1 MTAAMTAPYDPVAQV
16 LDALR
21 EAGCHVQSAGRDNYH
36 AQCPAH
42 DDRDPSLSVTRGSV
56 SAQWCFSFEHVVSRQ
71 LDTRRPFGRGGHPVA
86 RGRQHT

>member
-56 SAQWCFSFEHVVSRQ
+56 S
-71 LDTRRPFGRGGHPVA
+71 GRGEA
-86 RGRQHT
+86 